1 MSEDISQSRL
11 SSLVVDGTSLYGP
24 KAYISESGPGK
35 LIVFDLRSR
44 QWWEVSVSQPQKLT
58 RQPLSTAQLALT
70 GSYLFLAS
78 NMTDTLFRMDLTALR
93 TMRTTHS
100 PTTAHNNVGKSF
112 SISIAEWFVEKVA
125 FYS

>member
-58 RQPLSTAQLALT
+58 PQPLSTAQLALT

-93 TMRTTHS
+93 TMGTTHS
-100 PTTAHNNVGKSF
+100 PTTAHNNVGLL
-112 SISIAEWFVEKVA
+112 
-125 FYS
+125 

>member
-100 PTTAHNNVGKSF
+100 PTTAHNNVCLL
-112 SISIAEWFVEKVA
+112 
-125 FYS
+125 